1 MKEIKVFNFFR
12 KRTHLTPEN
21 IDMHRKIHSLT
32 EENFIKQIIFLLK
45 NNTWKF
51 HTDNYLYIKVGK
63 MKISFYD
70 YRDFSNTILSIKVNN
85 KFINLFDS
93 TIYPNKDLKE
103 MNDLAVE
110 KLEDLK
116 LKYIDFEIKKK
127 VLKANKPRVDI
138 MQKVI
143 DAVNKI
149 KSE

>member
-1 MKEIKVFNFFR
+1 MFNFLK
-12 KRTHLTPEN
+12 KRLYVTPEN
-21 IDMHRKIHSLT
+21 IDVHREIHSLT

-51 HTDNYLYIKVGK
+51 HTDNYIYTKVGK

-70 YRDFSNTILSIKVNN
+70 YGDFSNTKLSIRVNN
-85 KFINLFDS
+85 KFINLLDS

-116 LKYIDFEIKKK
+116 SKYIDFEIKKK
-127 VLKANKPRVDI
+127 VLKVNKPRVDM

-149 KSE
+149 KTE